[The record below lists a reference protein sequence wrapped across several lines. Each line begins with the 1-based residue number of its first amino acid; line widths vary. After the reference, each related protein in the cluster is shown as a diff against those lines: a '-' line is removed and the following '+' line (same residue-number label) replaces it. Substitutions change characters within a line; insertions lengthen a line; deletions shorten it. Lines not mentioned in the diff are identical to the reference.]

1 VIAIARTLLGGLG
14 LSRWLAWC
22 VLALALAGGLALGW
36 LQLEAARR
44 ARDQAIAAEAAA
56 RAELEQARAALA
68 RVDQER
74 ARARETARAAEARN
88 AAIRR
93 EIEAMRARLA
103 AATDGRSRCEAA
115 LAEIRR
121 GLAGGRP

>member
-14 LSRWLAWC
+14 LSRWLGWC
-22 VLALALAGGLALGW
+22 ALALALAGGIALGW
-36 LQLEAARR
+36 WRLEDARR

-56 RAELEQARAALA
+56 RAELDQVRAALA

-74 ARARETARAAEARN
+74 TRAREAARATEARI

-93 EIEAMRARLA
+93 EVEAMRSRLA

-115 LAEIRR
+115 LDEIRR
-121 GLAGGRP
+121 GRAGSRP